1 MNVKLLAEALVKFIL
16 GAAITA
22 ALVFLPAGTLNFW
35 QGWLL
40 MAILF
45 LPMLAGGLLLLF
57 RAPALLKKRLH
68 AREAQAQQRT
78 VIALSALMFLVGFV
92 LAGLDHRFGW
102 FPLPKIISI
111 TAALLL
117 LVAYLVY
124 GEVLRENAF
133 LSRTVEIQEGQTVID
148 TGLYGVV
155 RHPMYSAVTVLFL
168 AMPLVLGSAIAFC
181 VFLPYPLLL
190 AKRIHNEE
198 QVLEQGLP
206 GYRDY
211 ETRVRWRMFP
221 GMY

>member
-1 MNVKLLAEALVKFIL
+1 MNAKLLAEALLKFLL
-16 GAAITA
+16 GAACTA

-40 MAILF
+40 MGVLF

-68 AREAQAQQRT
+68 ARETQSRQRT
-78 VIALSALMFLVGFV
+78 VIALSGLMFLAGFV

-117 LVAYLVY
+117 LAAYLVY

-190 AKRIHNEE
+190 AKRIRNEE